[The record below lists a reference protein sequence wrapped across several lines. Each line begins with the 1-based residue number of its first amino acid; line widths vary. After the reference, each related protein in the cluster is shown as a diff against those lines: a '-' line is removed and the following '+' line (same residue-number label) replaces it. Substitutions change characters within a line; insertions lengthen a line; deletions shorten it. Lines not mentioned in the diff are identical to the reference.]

1 MLFQGFVLVSKAKF
15 NTKARQTLGTNVIAS
30 FIMINL
36 NHSSNFW
43 FYLTFQ
49 LWKQIRIRIGKRIR
63 IRIRKL
69 RKRKKSCKRSQVWS
83 KYFVFVL
90 SIWIEFSWV
99 ELNLKSIL
107 FIDWILALAFP
118 DFHTIR
124 LHCFDIAI
132 AIHSDV
138 NVVIYLR
145 VEYIAL

>member
-1 MLFQGFVLVSKAKF
+1 MWFQGFVLVWKAKF

-36 NHSSNFW
+36 DHSSNFW

-49 LWKQIRIRIGKRIR
+49 LWKQIRIRIEKRIR

-90 SIWIEFSWV
+90 SISIELGWV
-99 ELNLKSIL
+99 ELSWIELNLWSIL
-107 FIDWILALAFP
+107 FIDCILALAFAY
-118 DFHTIR
+118 FHTIR

-132 AIHSDV
+132 AIH
-138 NVVIYLR
+138 LM
-145 VEYIAL
+145 LTL